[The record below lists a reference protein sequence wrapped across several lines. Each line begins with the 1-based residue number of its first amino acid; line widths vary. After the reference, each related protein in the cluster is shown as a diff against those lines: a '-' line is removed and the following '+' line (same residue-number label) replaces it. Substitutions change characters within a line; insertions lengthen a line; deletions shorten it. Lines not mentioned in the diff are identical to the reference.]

1 MTEALQTVIGEF
13 KTLSPDIAN
22 TIVFNLEGETLAA
35 SEGTTPEQTQTL
47 IANLNSITHAGCI
60 GGIESLTIQDLNSQ
74 LAISAVGDVYLATV
88 SSRTADQ
95 NIIRSLTQIVAPT
108 VIRLAKGTV
117 VSEKQRVLPEKVPSK
132 VEAIL
137 QKQVPEIESV
147 PVPESPR
154 EPYLPE
160 APTTQFMVDKI
171 GGLLVPSDTVRIDS
185 EVIGNWQSL
194 YDKKTFTAVSI
205 ETLEGKTVIC
215 KFKPQKDAKGI
226 IGIPDKILQS
236 LQSSKGK
243 LVIVKPVIK

>member
-47 IANLNSITHAGCI
+47 IANLNGITHAGCI
-60 GGIESLTIQDLNSQ
+60 GGIESLTIQDLNTQ
-74 LAISAVGDVYLATV
+74 LSVAAVGDVYLATV

-95 NIIRSLTQIVAPT
+95 KIIKSLTQIVAPT
-108 VIRLAKGTV
+108 VIQLAKGTV
-117 VSEKQRVLPEKVPSK
+117 VVEKQRVLPEKAPSK

-137 QKQVPEIESV
+137 TEQKSERTIPDL
-147 PVPESPR
+147 ESPP
-154 EPYLPE
+154 EPYLPK
-160 APTTQFMVDKI
+160 APTTQFMVEKI

-185 EVIGNWQSL
+185 EVIENWQNL

-205 ETLEGKTVIC
+205 QTLEGKTVTC

-226 IGIPDKILQS
+226 IGIPDKILQT

-243 LVIVKPVIK
+243 LVIVKPVIE